1 MLDCEARCDPD
12 SEDGDGIDIK
22 RDLARRDL
30 RTPQKSSWP
39 TEHHFEDRLLKVT
52 SESSFEVQRLCT
64 DLNAVN
70 AKMKKKLSVPGA

>member
-1 MLDCEARCDPD
+1 VIRIPRTGMESTPREISLEGTSALRRKALGPLNII
-12 SEDGDGIDIK
+12 SK
-22 RDLARRDL
+22 NRLA
-30 RTPQKSSWP
+30 
-39 TEHHFEDRLLKVT
+39 KVT

>member
-1 MLDCEARCDPD
+1 
-12 SEDGDGIDIK
+12 
-22 RDLARRDL
+22 
-30 RTPQKSSWP
+30 
-39 TEHHFEDRLLKVT
+39 LKVT